1 MKHRA
6 LMIAPLALLAAGC
19 QTWGP
24 TWSEVSGSRQ
34 YNLAMLNRQPT
45 IIEKIDGNSAYPTRP
60 IKIEPG
66 RHVIEVQ
73 GVAQRPRAGGGT
85 LKTITLDVAP
95 CKLYYINAQYSSPV
109 DVDFEPVIDYV
120 DNVSGCRSTG

>member
-1 MKHRA
+1 MKYRA
-6 LMIAPLALLAAGC
+6 LLIAPLALLAAGC

-24 TWSEVSGSRQ
+24 TWSEVSGARQ
-34 YNLAMLNRQPT
+34 YNLAMLNRQPAV
-45 IIEKIDGNSAYPTRP
+45 IEKIDGNSSFPTRP

-73 GVAQRPRAGGGT
+73 GVARRPRPGGGE

-95 CKLYYINAQYSSPV
+95 CKLYYINAQYNNSV

-120 DNVSGCRSTG
+120 DNVPGCRATG